1 MEVVV
6 TLMIVN
12 RGLQIM
18 LLHSFLLVVVW
29 LFGCFFFNISE
40 KNNVLQNTLVYII
53 LCQR

>member
-1 MEVVV
+1 MEIVVV

-18 LLHSFLLVVVW
+18 LFGS
-29 LFGCFFFNISE
+29 LFFVFVFFNISE
-40 KNNVLQNTLVYII
+40 KNNVLQNALVYTI